1 MKNIKLIVVVICLFV
16 TIPVIGLFHLN
27 YADAE
32 DVQTNPYSEI
42 FSDAEFLV
50 GMKGVGPKPLI
61 KKKTVS
67 ELQREFCNSGKCNIV
82 ALYHSE
88 YNQIWVRSDFDFT
101 DDKYYESIL
110 LHETV
115 HWIQYSN
122 HLYENELKDCQL
134 WLKREYQAYQL
145 QGKWL
150 FNNNSVVSVSIPV
163 GLSRVCS

>member
-1 MKNIKLIVVVICLFV
+1 LKLPKLTILALVSTLV
-16 TIPVIGLFHLN
+16 TITFFHLT

-32 DVQTNPYSEI
+32 DVQNNTNSEI
-42 FSDAEFLV
+42 ISDAENLV
-50 GMKGVGPKPLI
+50 GMKGVGPNPLI

-82 ALYHSE
+82 ALYHSK
-88 YNQIWVRSDFDFT
+88 YNEIWVRSDFDFT

-122 HLYENELKDCQL
+122 HLYEDELKDCQL

-150 FNNNSVVSVSIPV
+150 FNNNSVTSVSIPI
-163 GLSRVCS
+163 GLSRVCN